1 MTESGKNR
9 SSLLPI
15 LSALAVLAVALAAFW
30 VLRLMPGDDQ
40 PDDTRVGLAAV
51 GHNDASSEGITPTSA
66 PSPVSRSRAPNPASS
81 AINGSP

>member
-30 VLRLMPGDDQ
+30 VLRLTPGSGS
-40 PDDTRVGLAAV
+40 PLSATTTP
-51 GHNDASSEGITPTSA
+51 SSEGITPTSA